1 MRHLSPGDSQTMDW
15 YQRSACSLLGFHFL
29 KRSGVKLFSLVAI
42 DEETFN
48 LDDEAKIQIEIPVG
62 KGIPTS
68 RIVKVGDL
76 QRPVSFRPI
85 PVSAGTRVGQP
96 NEMRLLQ
103 RKRKRG
109 PESALI
115 QTGRVDRQTGNSASQ
130 AKTVSWAGTVRGK
143 SIDPKPNSNF
153 EFQKGSRET
162 SSDHEHVP
170 FDEGLRE
177 SGSKRALHQNPA
189 TCLGRDVNRANL
201 ATGLTLCLLLSLFG
215 HKPMGLLGLARLNL
229 NLGPRLPFLVGA
241 SRNLI
246 SIISFQSVKE

>member
-1 MRHLSPGDSQTMDW
+1 MDW

-48 LDDEAKIQIEIPVG
+48 LDDLVEAKIQIEIPVG

-130 AKTVSWAGTVRGK
+130 AKTVSWAALCAVSL
-143 SIDPKPNSNF
+143 SIPNPIQIFNF
-153 EFQKGSRET
+153 
-162 SSDHEHVP
+162 
-170 FDEGLRE
+170 
-177 SGSKRALHQNPA
+177 KRVV
-189 TCLGRDVNRANL
+189 GRHL
-201 ATGLTLCLLLSLFG
+201 LIMSMCLLTRAYVRVDRKG
-215 HKPMGLLGLARLNL
+215 PCIKTQRLV
-229 NLGPRLPFLVGA
+229 LVGMLTGPIWRLGSHSVCYSA
-241 SRNLI
+241 FSAI
-246 SIISFQSVKE
+246 SPWACSGWPVST

>member
-15 YQRSACSLLGFHFL
+15 YQRSACSLLGFHFASG
-29 KRSGVKLFSLVAI
+29 SGVKLFSLVAI

-48 LDDEAKIQIEIPVG
+48 LDDLVEAKIKIETPVG

-76 QRPVSFRPI
+76 QRPVYFRPI

-115 QTGRVDRQTGNSASQ
+115 QTGRVNRQTGNSASQ

-143 SIDPKPNSNF
+143 SIDPKPNSKAF
-153 EFQKGSRET
+153 WSISQQMFSLGSPIYSREVPIPSTTIT
-162 SSDHEHVP
+162 S
-170 FDEGLRE
+170 
-177 SGSKRALHQNPA
+177 
-189 TCLGRDVNRANL
+189 
-201 ATGLTLCLLLSLFG
+201 
-215 HKPMGLLGLARLNL
+215 
-229 NLGPRLPFLVGA
+229 
-241 SRNLI
+241 
-246 SIISFQSVKE
+246 